1 MIARTQPLDITRQ
14 HVDFEIHAIARAT
27 VAERGLL
34 DRMRNQVH
42 AETRT
47 IHRIDGQADAIHAHR
62 ALGRDVARQRG
73 RRLDDPP
80 LRTRVGFDGN
90 DAADAVDM
98 PRHEMATQP
107 ISKPQRLN
115 REVVD
120 MPEAGRKTAAQR
132 EWRQLG
138 LGAQI
143 LADLG
148 VHRLRVLGT
157 PRKLVGLS
165 GFDLEVIE
173 YVAEQG
179 LGIRD

>member
-1 MIARTQPLDITRQ
+1 VVVVLA
-14 HVDFEIHAIARAT
+14 
-27 VAERGLL
+27 AEE
-34 DRMRNQVH
+34 
-42 AETRT
+42 AP
-47 IHRIDGQADAIHAHR
+47 DGMLA
-62 ALGRDVARQRG
+62 
-73 RRLDDPP
+73 
-80 LRTRVGFDGN
+80 
-90 DAADAVDM
+90 
-98 PRHEMATQP
+98 
-107 ISKPQRLN
+107 RLN